1 MPKIKVIYDTDPGV
15 DDAMALLLLARHP
28 EIELIGVTTVFGNA
42 TIETTTRN
50 ALYLKQSFGF
60 EAPVAKG
67 AANPVNAA
75 AAAPAVTFVHGDNG
89 LGNIPIPEVTA
100 IVDARPA
107 AQLIIDLVRA
117 NPHEVTIVAVGRMT
131 NLAEAIAQ
139 DPGIVPLV
147 KAVSVMGGAFG
158 RNGHYGNV
166 TPVAEANIIGDPVAA
181 DIVFGANWPM
191 TIVGLDVTH
200 ESVMTDEYVSDLA
213 RRAGRDGAFLWEVS
227 RFYANFYTTSRQFL
241 NGFAVHDSS
250 AVAAVLHPEFFT
262 YVSGAVRV
270 VPDGIAKGQTIVR
283 PEGHYD
289 RARDWDGRRSC
300 QVAVTV
306 DAPAFLK
313 FYADTIINGQR

>member
-1 MPKIKVIYDTDPGV
+1 MPKHKIIYDTDPGV

-28 EIELIGVTTVFGNA
+28 DVDLVGVTTVFGNA

-50 ALYLKQSFGF
+50 ALFLKQTFGF
-60 EAPVAKG
+60 DAPVSQG
-67 AANPVNAA
+67 AGKQINAV

-89 LGNIPIPEVTA
+89 LGNIPIPPITA
-100 IVDARPA
+100 VADPRPA

-117 NPHEVTIVAVGRMT
+117 DPHEITIVAVGRMT
-131 NLAEAIAQ
+131 NLAEAMRQ

-158 RNGHYGNV
+158 RNGHSGNV

-181 DIVFGANWPM
+181 DIVFGGAWPM

-200 ESVMTDEYVSDLA
+200 ESVMTDDYVSALA
-213 RRAGRDGAFLWEVS
+213 KDAGKDGAFLWEVS
-227 RFYANFYTTSRQFL
+227 RFYAHFYTSTKQTL

-262 YVSGAVRV
+262 YERGAVRV
-270 VPDGIAKGQTIVR
+270 VPDGIARGQTILR
-283 PEGHYD
+283 PDGYFD
-289 RARDWDGRRSC
+289 RATDWNNRPSC
-300 QVAVTV
+300 NVAVTV

-313 FYADTIINGQR
+313 FYRDTIVGGRR

>member
-1 MPKIKVIYDTDPGV
+1 MRQKILYDTDPGV

-28 EIELIGVTTVFGNA
+28 DVELVGVTAVFGNA

-50 ALYLKQSFGF
+50 ALYLKQLFGF
-60 EAPVAKG
+60 DAPVARG
-67 AANPVNAA
+67 AAKALNAPELPTGA
-75 AAAPAVTFVHGDNG
+75 AFVHGDNG
-89 LGNIPIPEVTA
+89 LGNIPIPEVTEK
-100 IVDARPA
+100 VDPRSA
-107 AQLIIDLVRA
+107 AQLIVDVVRA
-117 NPHEVTIVAVGRMT
+117 NPGEVTIVAVGRMT
-131 NLAEAIAQ
+131 NLAEAIAL

-158 RNGHYGNV
+158 RNGHSGNV

-181 DIVFGANWPM
+181 DIVFGADWPM

-200 ESVMTDEYVSDLA
+200 ESVMTDGYMQDLVA
-213 RRAGRDGAFLWEVS
+213 HAGADGAFLWEVS
-227 RFYANFYTTSRQFL
+227 RFYAKFYTSSRQFL

-262 YVSGAVRV
+262 YERGAVRV
-270 VPDGIAKGQTIVR
+270 IPDGIAKGQTILR
-283 PEGHYD
+283 PEGYFDH
-289 RARDWDGRRSC
+289 ARDWDGRPSC

-313 FYADTIINGQR
+313 FYRDTIVNGAR

>member
-67 AANPVNAA
+67 AAKPVNAA

-100 IVDARPA
+100 TVDARPA

-289 RARDWDGRRSC
+289 RARDWDGRPSC